1 MKTQS
6 LIAIGLMTGS
16 GAAFAQ
22 LPAVPAVPVLG
33 SAAPAAP
40 ALPDAALV
48 TDAIASGQMML
59 TDALA
64 MAGAPG
70 LPGLPEAGLPG
81 LSDAGTPELGT
92 LDIDNDVAYETDLVS
107 FSSVYT
113 AMLPEQGGGEVAGS
127 LMDQSFEIV
136 YGGTLEELTFGYM
149 INGEGMSQTISLTD
163 PAANLPDGAEL
174 PSLPGAPALPAL

>member
-33 SAAPAAP
+33 TAVPAAP

-81 LSDAGTPELGT
+81 LPDAGAPELGT

-136 YGGTLEELTFGYM
+136 YGGTLEELTFGYT

-163 PAANLPDGAEL
+163 PAANLPDGAGL